1 MKKVL
6 TLLVLVSLLSCSN
19 MKNNKDADQN
29 ADSTEM
35 VTDSVVAQQTPQ
47 QTFTE
52 DQILTMAANYTKAP
66 NFEIDTIEN
75 GLLLVHC
82 FEMVQNGDDDGH
94 NATYDWLTIDPKTGK
109 GTNFMEEE
117 VDFTKYLNK

>member
-1 MKKVL
+1 MKKVI
-6 TLLVLVSLLSCSN
+6 TLLVLISLLSCSN
-19 MKNNKDADQN
+19 MKNNKDSDKN

-35 VTDSVVAQQTPQ
+35 VVDSVVAEQTPQ

-66 NFEIDTIEN
+66 NFEIDTIEE

-109 GTNFMEEE
+109 GSNFMGEEI
-117 VDFTKYLNK
+117 DFTQYLKK